1 MRGSATHFLYA
12 AVTERKDVKVEKT
25 YLQQVGERLHECRTR
40 NFFSRKELAEKADVP
55 ISSVKMMKRGEA
67 AIGIDEATKICNV
80 LGCSTEFMLT
90 GNYGMAEFAKL
101 YQKIM
106 NLPDIN
112 SDNLQKIVRCFGKAA
127 QSFIVNI

>member
-1 MRGSATHFLYA
+1 M
-12 AVTERKDVKVEKT
+12 EKT

-55 ISSVKMMKRGEA
+55 ISSVKMMERGEA

-90 GNYGMAEFAKL
+90 GNCGLTEFTKL
-101 YQKIM
+101 YQKVM
-106 NLPDIN
+106 NIPDIN
-112 SDNLQKIVRCFGKAA
+112 SDNLQKIAKVFLESCPKLYR
-127 QSFIVNI
+127 